1 MKFDKRNIDGQWE
14 QRNRLFLSA
23 YWVFTGSSYCFLTLC
38 RLHIGTFRHSLT
50 HLAFVIQEC
59 VIASSFFAHMF
70 GIHQLKPCC
79 VPHLP
84 ALLVA
89 KSLVIRHEV
98 FIETQ
103 RPTGTCNYTSKK
115 LCTRVV
121 SAESRVKTLCHPL
134 FDGNAFLE
142 LGMPPGLRSF
152 FFPLPQFIYL
162 RYRKFN
168 SGNNLQQEVN

>member
-1 MKFDKRNIDGQWE
+1 MGAEKPSFFICILGFHRLQLLFPNLMQASHWNTQTFTHTPGICHPRVCNRKF
-14 QRNRLFLSA
+14 
-23 YWVFTGSSYCFLTLC
+23 
-38 RLHIGTFRHSLT
+38 
-50 HLAFVIQEC
+50 
-59 VIASSFFAHMF
+59 FFAHMF

-168 SGNNLQQEVN
+168 SGNNL

>member
-1 MKFDKRNIDGQWE
+1 MVSGSRETVF
-14 QRNRLFLSA
+14 FLSA

-38 RLHIGTFRHSLT
+38 RLHIGTLRHSLT

-103 RPTGTCNYTSKK
+103 RPTGTCIDVQLHEQETLYTCS
-115 LCTRVV
+115 
-121 SAESRVKTLCHPL
+121 
-134 FDGNAFLE
+134 
-142 LGMPPGLRSF
+142 
-152 FFPLPQFIYL
+152 
-162 RYRKFN
+162 
-168 SGNNLQQEVN
+168 